1 MTDSLMA
8 LRCSC
13 VYLITGHIAISRMFS
28 KCFQWFGND
37 ATRSI
42 IFSGGRMNDELFVI
56 IGIKHTDMAEATVI
70 DSPDNCA
77 DRFVALPEN
86 QVTILAGWRESKGCD
101 AGERIYCGNESCH

>member
-1 MTDSLMA
+1 
-8 LRCSC
+8 
-13 VYLITGHIAISRMFS
+13 
-28 KCFQWFGND
+28 
-37 ATRSI
+37 
-42 IFSGGRMNDELFVI
+42 MNDELFVI

-70 DSPDNCA
+70 DSPDNCV